1 MHLHQGKIG
10 ILVGGGPAP
19 GINSVIAA
27 ATIRG
32 RLRGFDVVGIHGG
45 FHLIMRG
52 NTTEVEHLTI
62 EKVSRIHFRGGS
74 ILGTA
79 RDNPTTD
86 PKYLETTL
94 NSFKKLR
101 VDKLITIGGDDT
113 AFSAL
118 TLEKHA
124 KGGLHVVHVPKTI
137 DNDLDLPHGAN
148 TFGYQTARHLGVA
161 LVKNLMIDART
172 TGRWYFI
179 NSMGRKAGHL
189 ALGIGKAAGAALTV
203 IPEEFVKDEVPLNDV
218 TDILA
223 GTIIKRMSQGRNDGV
238 AVIAEGV
245 MEKLPPGDLDE
256 LERVGRDAHGH
267 IRLGE
272 IQFAPILK
280 TKVIERLAQFGV
292 KVPITTKDIG
302 YELRCAQPIPYDMEY
317 TRDLGFCAAQY
328 VINGGTGVMVSFDDG
343 IFKPLPFK
351 EMIDPETNRPRVR
364 MVQVAS
370 EYYYIARR
378 YMLRLNDEDFEQRK
392 LLREYAKVCGI
403 TAEEF
408 KKEFKH
414 TIDNDMLIQ
423 LHMERKKRKMDSTVE
438 NLMVDFEPIVPSE
451 RDVF

>member
-1 MHLHQGKIG
+1 MEAQRGKIA

-32 RLRGFDVVGIHGG
+32 AIRGYEVLGIHGG
-45 FHLIMRG
+45 FQWIMQG
-52 NTTEVEHLTI
+52 NTTQVERLAI
-62 EKVSRIHFRGGS
+62 ETVSRIHFRGGS

-86 PKYLETTL
+86 PKFLKTTL
-94 NSFKKLR
+94 DSLKKLR
-101 VDKLITIGGDDT
+101 INKLITIGGDDT

-118 TLEKHA
+118 TLEKHS
-124 KGGLHVVHVPKTI
+124 GGAIRVVHVPKTI

-148 TFGYQTARHLGVA
+148 TFGYQTARHVGVG
-161 LVKNLMIDART
+161 LVKNLMIDAKT

-189 ALGIGKAAGAALTV
+189 ALGIGKAAGTPLTV
-203 IPEEFVKDEVPLNDV
+203 IPEEFAKAEVPLNDV
-218 TDILA
+218 IDILA
-223 GTIIKRMSQGRNDGV
+223 GTIIKRMSQGRRDGV

-245 MEKLPPGDLDE
+245 MEKLRPGDLDD
-256 LERVGRDAHGH
+256 LEKVGRDAHGH

-272 IQFAPILK
+272 IHFAPVLK
-280 TKVIERLAQFGV
+280 SKVIERLAQFGV
-292 KVPITTKDIG
+292 TVPITTKDIG
-302 YELRCAQPIPYDMEY
+302 YELRCAEPIPYDMEY

-328 VINGGTGVMVSFDDG
+328 VINGGSGVIVSFDDG
-343 IFKPLPFK
+343 VFKPLPFR
-351 EMIDPETNRPRVR
+351 EMIDTNTNRLHVR

-378 YMLRLNDEDFEQRK
+378 YMLRLNDDDFEQRK
-392 LLREYAKVCGI
+392 LLRNYARVCGI

-414 TIDNDMLIQ
+414 VIDNDVLARI
-423 LHMERKKRKMDSTVE
+423 HKERKKDKSVQNLMMDS
-438 NLMVDFEPIVPSE
+438 EPIGESE
-451 RDVF
+451 RDIF